1 MTSYIHSTLT
11 KISSDKDELYD
22 ASSMLSVRIKQN
34 SEADLLKQRV
44 IINIITILNLVEIQ
58 ISLEQDSEILTVLED
73 QKTNLKEILK
83 KKTDKKS
90 SFKTAENEA
99 ISKLQNQFSSL
110 KKSVDQKFN
119 TILQSIKNNHSTVN
133 S

>member
-22 ASSMLSVRIKQN
+22 ASSILSVRIKQN
-34 SEADLLKQRV
+34 SEADLLKQRA
-44 IINIITILNLVEIQ
+44 ITNITTILNLVEIQ
-58 ISLEQDSEILTVLED
+58 TSLEQDSEILTVLED